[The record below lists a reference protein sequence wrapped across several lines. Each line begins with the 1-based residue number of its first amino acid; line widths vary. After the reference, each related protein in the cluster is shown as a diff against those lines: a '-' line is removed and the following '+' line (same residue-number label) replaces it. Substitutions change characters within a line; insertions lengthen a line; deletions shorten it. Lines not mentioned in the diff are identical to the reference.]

1 MAIKSSSVRKKSR
14 MSAWLRST
22 YSTKK
27 ATEHL
32 RWWSLLA
39 MVAAAAM
46 AVAAVMAADATRTSA
61 AEAAITDVVATVAEA
76 AVTAAVVSAFSSA
89 VAAAA
94 EAAVEATGAGSV
106 VGWFGAT
113 DVTCH
118 IMWLAL
124 IIF

>member
-46 AVAAVMAADATRTSA
+46 AAAAVMAAADATRTSA
-61 AEAAITDVVATVAEA
+61 VEAAITDVVA
-76 AVTAAVVSAFSSA
+76 A

>member
-1 MAIKSSSVRKKSR
+1 MA
-14 MSAWLRST
+14 
-22 YSTKK
+22 
-27 ATEHL
+27 
-32 RWWSLLA
+32 
-39 MVAAAAM
+39 
-46 AVAAVMAADATRTSA
+46 AADATRTSA
-61 AEAAITDVVATVAEA
+61 VEAAITDVVATVAEA

>member
-1 MAIKSSSVRKKSR
+1 MLSLEAANKLKAIAPEAAGPRSR
-14 MSAWLRST
+14 T
-22 YSTKK
+22 
-27 ATEHL
+27 
-32 RWWSLLA
+32 
-39 MVAAAAM
+39 V
-46 AVAAVMAADATRTSA
+46 V
-61 AEAAITDVVATVAEA
+61 EAAITA
-76 AVTAAVVSAFSSA
+76 AVASAFSLV

-118 IMWLAL
+118 NMWLAL

>member
-1 MAIKSSSVRKKSR
+1 MSPAKQSKKKCGSKTLPVLGAAEAAI
-14 MSAWLRST
+14 MG
-22 YSTKK
+22 
-27 ATEHL
+27 
-32 RWWSLLA
+32 
-39 MVAAAAM
+39 AAAM
-46 AVAAVMAADATRTSA
+46 A
-61 AEAAITDVVATVAEA
+61 AEAAITA
-76 AVTAAVVSAFSSA
+76 AVASAFSS
-89 VAAAA
+89 VVA

>member
-1 MAIKSSSVRKKSR
+1 
-14 MSAWLRST
+14 
-22 YSTKK
+22 
-27 ATEHL
+27 
-32 RWWSLLA
+32 
-39 MVAAAAM
+39 
-46 AVAAVMAADATRTSA
+46 MAATAAEATGTA
-61 AEAAITDVVATVAEA
+61 AEAATDAEA
-76 AVTAAVVSAFSSA
+76 TGTAAA